1 MRKRFFCLVCLLTIA
16 MMLQAQDIQRHECW
30 IDSDY
35 SHRQTLDSGD
45 SISVSFSIEGLASG
59 LHFFNHRALNTNNE
73 WGFLNRTLF
82 FIQPHT
88 VGDATPGICEYW
100 IDEDY
105 AHKVTTSRTDSV
117 TATIDISNLNA
128 GLHYFNFRA
137 VNDNGE
143 YGFLNRTLFFIPET
157 KKGNTAITA
166 YEYWIDEDDPIHQEA
181 DSIGS
186 EFLLVIDLSGLD
198 DGEHTFSFRAQNGN
212 GEWGSLSVQGFTID
226 KSQWENGVKALLMIE
241 GHPFDVY
248 STNGVLIRQR
258 TTSLEGLK
266 PGIYIIGGHKV
277 AIH

>member
-1 MRKRFFCLVCLLTIA
+1 MPMRKRFFCLVCLLTIA

-73 WGFLNRTLF
+73 WGVLNRTLF
-82 FIQPHT
+82 FI
-88 VGDATPGICEYW
+88 
-100 IDEDY
+100 
-105 AHKVTTSRTDSV
+105 
-117 TATIDISNLNA
+117 L
-128 GLHYFNFRA
+128 
-137 VNDNGE
+137 
-143 YGFLNRTLFFIPET
+143 ET

-166 YEYWIDEDDPIHQEA
+166 YEYWIDEDDPIHQET